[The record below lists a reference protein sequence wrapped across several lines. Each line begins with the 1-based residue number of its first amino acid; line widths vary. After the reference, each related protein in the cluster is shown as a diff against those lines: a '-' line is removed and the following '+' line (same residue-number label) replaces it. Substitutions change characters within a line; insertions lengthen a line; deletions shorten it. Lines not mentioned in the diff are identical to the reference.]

1 MPETTNPANRI
12 LASLSATNYQQLIP
26 KLKRFDL
33 IFGEN
38 IYEINDVISHVY
50 FPEIGI
56 ISLLSAVGERSTLE
70 VGIIGNEGMVG
81 VAVFLGVKTSGN
93 VALVQGVGSALRM
106 TTADFL
112 EECNHQGELPAILQ
126 RFTHSLMTQ
135 ITQSAVCYRFHRIEE
150 RLARWLLMT
159 SDRMQSD
166 KFQITQDFLSNML
179 GVRREAVNKSAT
191 ILQQQQL
198 ISYSRGSLEIINR
211 KGLESATCLCYNII
225 KAEEINVSDN

>member
-1 MPETTNPANRI
+1 MPETKAPENRI
-12 LASLSATNYQQLIP
+12 LASLTTTNYQQLIP

-38 IYEINDVISHVY
+38 IYKLNEVISHVY

-93 VALVQGVGSALRM
+93 VAVVQGKGSALRM
-106 TTADFL
+106 TAEDFVDA
-112 EECNHQGELPAILQ
+112 CKTNSELPAILQ

-135 ITQSAVCYRFHRIEE
+135 ISQSAVCYRFHLIEE

-159 SDRMQSD
+159 ADRMQSD

-198 ISYSRGSLEIINR
+198 IRYSRGSLEIIDR
-211 KGLESATCLCYNII
+211 KGLESATCVCYSII
-225 KAEEINVSDN
+225 KAEENSVSGN